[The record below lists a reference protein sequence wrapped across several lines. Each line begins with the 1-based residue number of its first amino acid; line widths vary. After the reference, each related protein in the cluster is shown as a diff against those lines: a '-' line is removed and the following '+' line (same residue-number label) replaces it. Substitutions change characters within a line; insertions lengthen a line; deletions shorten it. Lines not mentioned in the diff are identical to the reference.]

1 MLSYNCFRFAFFLGT
16 IRDYYIVYYHGRSR
30 PESGNAIPPKHFFWC
45 NSTNFTFSMLPAP
58 SAESMQKLGNLSY
71 LFSGEFDQVLVESSE
86 PPKVIDAAAGIV
98 LPPKHLTELDR
109 LSVVVH

>member
-1 MLSYNCFRFAFFLGT
+1 M
-16 IRDYYIVYYHGRSR
+16 D
-30 PESGNAIPPKHFFWC
+30 
-45 NSTNFTFSMLPAP
+45 
-58 SAESMQKLGNLSY
+58 KLGSLTY
-71 LFSGEFDQVLVESSE
+71 LFSGEFDQVLIESSE